1 MLYNSKNSSVNV
13 DGSTMEYIRFGSGER
28 KLIFLP
34 GLGDGLRSVKGTAA
48 FMALLYRKYSANHT
62 VYMFSRKRQIA
73 PGSSTRDMAADM
85 KKAMDIL
92 GIDSADIIGVS
103 MGGMIAQHLAADFP
117 EAVEKLV
124 LVVTSPYCNAM
135 AESSIKEWIALAE
148 RDDYRALMDSNLRLI
163 YSEKYYRQNRWML
176 PLTTVLTKPKSY
188 ERFFR
193 QAEACLSHDTRE
205 RLGSIKA
212 PTLIIG
218 GAKDRVLGSAGSVEL
233 HESIE
238 GSRLHIYPEGRHG
251 LYEEEKDFN
260 SFVLNFLM
268 EN

>member
-1 MLYNSKNSSVNV
+1 MLYSSKNGILEF
-13 DGSTMEYIRFGSGER
+13 DGTGMEYIRFGTGPR
-28 KLIFLP
+28 TLIFLP

-62 VYMFSRKRQIA
+62 VYMFSRKMQIA

-85 KKAMDIL
+85 KKAMDML
-92 GIDSADIIGVS
+92 GIVKADVIGVS

-135 AESSIKEWIALAE
+135 AESAIKEWIALAE
-148 RDDYRALMDSNLRLI
+148 RDDYRALMDSNLQLI

-193 QAEACLSHDTRE
+193 QAEACLSHDARE
-205 RLGSIKA
+205 GLKSIKA

-218 GAKDRVLGSAGSVEL
+218 GAKDRVLGSSGSMEL
-233 HESIE
+233 CEGIE